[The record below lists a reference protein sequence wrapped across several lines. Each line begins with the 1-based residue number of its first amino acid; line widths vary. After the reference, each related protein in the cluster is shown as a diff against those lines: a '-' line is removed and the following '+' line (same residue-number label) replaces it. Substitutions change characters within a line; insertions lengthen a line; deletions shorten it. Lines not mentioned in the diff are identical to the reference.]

1 MTRFDH
7 IKRPL
12 LFFIA
17 CMVLWFAALV
27 WLNISSPDT
36 VVSSDIAVE
45 GGGPGS
51 AYPPDWNSSTEPLSA
66 AQVDSVL
73 EVVGIPDSMRA
84 RVLRLLRPK

>member
-1 MTRFDH
+1 MSSFHH

-27 WLNISSPDT
+27 WLNTSSYKDANYY
-36 VVSSDIAVE
+36 SSGIAVE

-51 AYPPDWNSSTEPLSA
+51 AYPPD
-66 AQVDSVL
+66 
-73 EVVGIPDSMRA
+73 
-84 RVLRLLRPK
+84 